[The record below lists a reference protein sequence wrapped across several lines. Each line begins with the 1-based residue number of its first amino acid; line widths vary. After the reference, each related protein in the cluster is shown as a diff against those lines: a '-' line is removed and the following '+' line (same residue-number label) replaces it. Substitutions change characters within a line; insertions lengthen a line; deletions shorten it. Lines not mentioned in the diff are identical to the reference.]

1 MQGDVILVEER
12 HRRAAEPIA
21 RALAGV
27 IATRSRRTTI
37 TVAGE
42 SGSGKSET
50 AQALSD
56 ALESRGVKCA
66 VLQQDD
72 YFVHPP
78 RSNDAARRKEISWV
92 GMQEVRLDLLDS
104 HLKLAR
110 EGASELD
117 KPLVIYD
124 EDRVD
129 SETISLAGVQAVIAE
144 GTYTTALE
152 QVDTRVFIDR
162 NRLQTMADRERR
174 GREAMEPFLERVL
187 EIEHEII
194 APQKARADIV
204 ITRDFEALL

>member
-21 RALAGV
+21 RTLAGAV
-27 IATRSRRTTI
+27 AARTRRTTI

-50 AQALSD
+50 AQALAD
-56 ALESRGVKCA
+56 ALESRGVRCA
-66 VLQQDD
+66 ILQQDD
-72 YFVHPP
+72 YFVYPP

-104 HLKLAR
+104 HLKQAR
-110 EGASELD
+110 EGARELV
-117 KPLVIYD
+117 KPLVIYE

-129 SETISLAGVQAVIAE
+129 SEAISLEGVQAVIAE

-152 QVDTRVFIDR
+152 EVDTRVFIDR
-162 NRLQTMADRERR
+162 NRLETMADRERR
-174 GREAMEPFLERVL
+174 GREPMEPFIERVL
-187 EIEHEII
+187 EIEHAII
-194 APQKARADIV
+194 APMKERADVV
-204 ITRDFEALL
+204 ITRDFEALI